1 MKKIILLFA
10 AAAIVFAG
18 CTEKEETTASSIELS
33 VESIPAGPEGG
44 TFEIQITSSEDWR
57 ISGKTVDWMSLSAD
71 GGKSGESLSVIVSPN
86 STMESKSAE
95 FKIFAGSV
103 AKTVT
108 VTSSPLYVIELLD
121 DAEVD
126 VVSGGGSVNYSI
138 NTNVPEIEVGFSG
151 DGASWITYEK
161 RSDAFGKTVLSFTVA
176 ESEIYKSRS
185 SEVTL
190 TGAGV
195 SATFTLIQAK
205 VDAIISE
212 LEGNRLETDLDEQD
226 VKFSVRHN
234 VELDDLAL
242 PEWIELK
249 GTDTQPTAEDGLQTS
264 ELTFHLDEAPAT
276 RVGTL
281 SFTYN
286 GSEYLSF
293 VIRQQNPNPVMTE
306 IPDEGL
312 RMELADLGWVIAE
325 KGLTSCEIIAA
336 GMTSESLSL
345 EYNWGGNDINSISG
359 LGAFPELSDI
369 SISGYTLD
377 VLDLSDC
384 SKINSLYLSTEEIS
398 EVHLGNNPL
407 TKFSIYS
414 DAFSYLSNT
423 SLTITGTNVKV
434 IDVNMTESYYATYYE
449 HLATL
454 DVTGCTNLTELH
466 AKREVESYDYGTGQY
481 TTVCVLE
488 TIYVTAEQKAAIDA
502 GTLTVEKSDM
512 TSIVVK

>member
-138 NTNVPEIEVGFSG
+138 TTNVPVIEVGFSG

-195 SATFTLIQAK
+195 SATFTLIQAQ

-234 VELDDLAL
+234 VELDDLVL

-286 GSEYLSF
+286 GSAFIGLNSTPMLCNNEAAKAAAEEQLAWFGKMLKRYRKCNHIFVFSHHPLALREKSAVEHKSAYDEPFRTEYAELMKKYGVTAIF
-293 VIRQQNPNPVMTE
+293 AGHTHITE
-306 IPDEGL
+306 P
-312 RMELADLGWVIAE
+312 
-325 KGLTSCEIIAA
+325 T
-336 GMTSESLSL
+336 
-345 EYNWGGNDINSISG
+345 
-359 LGAFPELSDI
+359 
-369 SISGYTLD
+369 
-377 VLDLSDC
+377 
-384 SKINSLYLSTEEIS
+384 
-398 EVHLGNNPL
+398 
-407 TKFSIYS
+407 
-414 DAFSYLSNT
+414 
-423 SLTITGTNVKV
+423 
-434 IDVNMTESYYATYYE
+434 
-449 HLATL
+449 
-454 DVTGCTNLTELH
+454 
-466 AKREVESYDYGTGQY
+466 EVEGMPMITVGASSYPLYGGETGIN
-481 TTVCVLE
+481 VVE
-488 TIYVTAEQKAAIDA
+488 VTPEDFHSEFVVN
-502 GTLTVEKSDM
+502 GSDKR
-512 TSIVVK
+512 VRLH